1 MAIPGGIQRAP
12 AARRQRSATRVRHGV
27 LGFTLA
33 LTAIAYLDR
42 VCISTAAPAMKD
54 DLGISDVQMGWVFSA
69 FTLAYALF
77 EVPSGWLADRF
88 GARVMLTRIVVWWSA
103 MTAATGLATGFASLL
118 GARARAG
125 LRPGADDG
133 GTRRRGDAALGRR
146 AAAVGAL
153 APDVRHLRDGRRGV
167 GGGVGLVVSR
177 RSARTPAGESRR
189 AGGDRPRSAGA
200 ARAGPVASA
209 GGLAQSDRHL
219 R

>member
-88 GARVMLTRIVVWWSA
+88 GARAMLTRIVVAWSI
-103 MTAATGLATGFASLL
+103 MTAATGWAWSFASLCVIRFVF
-118 GARARAG
+118 GMGEAGAFPAIARAYGRWLPARQRGRAFGMAVMSG
-125 LRPGADDG
+125 LLAS
-133 GTRRRGDAALGRR
+133 
-146 AAAVGAL
+146 AAAQ
-153 APDVRHLRDGRRGV
+153 P
-167 GGGVGLVVSR
+167 LVVALMGVLSWR
-177 RSARTPAGESRR
+177 QVFP
-189 AGGDRPRSAGA
+189 
-200 ARAGPVASA
+200 
-209 GGLAQSDRHL
+209 
-219 R
+219 